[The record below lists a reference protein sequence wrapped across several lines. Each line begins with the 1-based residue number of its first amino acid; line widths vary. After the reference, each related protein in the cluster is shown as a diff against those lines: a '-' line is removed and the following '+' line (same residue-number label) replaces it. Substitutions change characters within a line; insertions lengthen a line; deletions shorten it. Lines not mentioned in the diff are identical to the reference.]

1 VRKIRCDALPE
12 GCSHC
17 INLNLECYVTDR
29 VTGRTERR
37 GYMQE
42 LEREKNGMLAHISDL
57 EKLLRDK
64 GVEVKSW
71 RGPSWA
77 QYPSESSGDDAPPA
91 SDAWS
96 QVGSLWVKNGGA
108 TPKQQQPTPAINFP
122 RSQWEARP
130 DQGHIGVGPDNAP
143 LSSIRGTKLSI
154 LGTTI
159 DTTSFDL
166 PDMDEPGE
174 DSQPSMP
181 LYNKSVQAF
190 LKSCMG
196 INPQLHVDLPSR
208 QDAFMYAE
216 WYFMAVG
223 LFLPVLHRPT
233 FMRLV
238 SQAATKYD

>member
-1 VRKIRCDALPE
+1 
-12 GCSHC
+12 
-17 INLNLECYVTDR
+17 
-29 VTGRTERR
+29 
-37 GYMQE
+37 
-42 LEREKNGMLAHISDL
+42 
-57 EKLLRDK
+57 
-64 GVEVKSW
+64 
-71 RGPSWA
+71 
-77 QYPSESSGDDAPPA
+77 
-91 SDAWS
+91 
-96 QVGSLWVKNGGA
+96 
-108 TPKQQQPTPAINFP
+108 
-122 RSQWEARP
+122 
-130 DQGHIGVGPDNAP
+130 
-143 LSSIRGTKLSI
+143 
-154 LGTTI
+154 
-159 DTTSFDL
+159 
-166 PDMDEPGE
+166 MDEPGE